1 MHSSVKNNSMTKPKK
16 IFISL
21 YALFAFATLVFILFI
36 YNQPPNI
43 SPYNE
48 DSNYDQQFIHG
59 EIEEIN
65 YESEE
70 ESQFTVSANSG
81 TEKGEMLTVTSSSL
95 NNYNVYEL
103 GDEILIYKGINTNTG
118 EINYEVS
125 DYYHQNGLLYI
136 FIVFAVITIAI
147 ARKKGVTSIL
157 SIIISLSLFY
167 FIFLKMVALGYSPI
181 SACLIFVLLVTIL
194 TIPLIHG
201 FNKKSLS
208 AIIAILIGYIISIY
222 ISFLFKDLAQLGT
235 APSEDFRMLGV
246 VYPQIEL
253 SDILIAS
260 LFMGAIGALI
270 DTAISIASAI
280 FEAIKEH
287 ANQTFSKV
295 YKIGMAVG
303 KDVLGSMIN
312 TLLFA
317 YLASVLPFLVLI
329 SLDRGSTLSGL
340 LNMDFIALELT
351 RTFIG
356 AISLVILIPI
366 VASISAYLFTRFKK
380 I

>member
-1 MHSSVKNNSMTKPKK
+1 
-16 IFISL
+16 
-21 YALFAFATLVFILFI
+21 
-36 YNQPPNI
+36 
-43 SPYNE
+43 
-48 DSNYDQQFIHG
+48 
-59 EIEEIN
+59 
-65 YESEE
+65 
-70 ESQFTVSANSG
+70 
-81 TEKGEMLTVTSSSL
+81 
-95 NNYNVYEL
+95 
-103 GDEILIYKGINTNTG
+103 
-118 EINYEVS
+118 
-125 DYYHQNGLLYI
+125 
-136 FIVFAVITIAI
+136 
-147 ARKKGVTSIL
+147 
-157 SIIISLSLFY
+157 
-167 FIFLKMVALGYSPI
+167 
-181 SACLIFVLLVTIL
+181 LLVTIL

>member
-1 MHSSVKNNSMTKPKK
+1 MTKSKK
-16 IFISL
+16 LFTSL
-21 YALFAFATLVFILFI
+21 YALFALATLVFIIFI
-36 YNQPPNI
+36 YNQPSGI

-59 EIEEIN
+59 EIEKITDQ
-65 YESEE
+65 SEE
-70 ESQFTVSANSG
+70 ETQFTVSANSG
-81 TEKGEMLTVTSSSL
+81 GEKGEVLTVISSSL
-95 NNYNVYEL
+95 NNYNAYKV
-103 GDEILIYKGINTNTG
+103 GDEILIYKGVNTATG
-118 EINYEVS
+118 EINYEVA

-136 FIVFAVITIAI
+136 FIIFAVVTIVI

-157 SIIISLSLFY
+157 SILISLSLFY
-167 FIFLKMVALGYSPI
+167 FIFLKMVALGHSPI

-208 AIIAILIGYIISIY
+208 AIIAILIGYIISIC
-222 ISFLFKDLAQLGT
+222 ISFLFKDLAQLGN

-246 VYPQIEL
+246 IYPQIAL

-270 DTAISIASAI
+270 DTAISIASAV

-295 YKIGMAVG
+295 YKIGMEVG

-317 YLASVLPFLVLI
+317 YLASVLPFLILI
-329 SLDRGSTLSGL
+329 SLERGSTLSGL

-356 AISLVILIPI
+356 AFSLVILIPI
-366 VASISAYLFTRFKK
+366 VASISAYFLTKTTDTNSAQK
-380 I
+380 

>member
-1 MHSSVKNNSMTKPKK
+1 MTKTKN
-16 IFISL
+16 IYTSL
-21 YALFAFATLVFILFI
+21 YTLFAVATVIFILFI

-43 SPYNE
+43 TSYDA
-48 DSNYDQQFIHG
+48 DSNYSYEFIHG
-59 EIEEIN
+59 EIEEVGDTL
-65 YESEE
+65 EE
-70 ESQFTVSANSG
+70 ETQFTITANSG
-81 TEKGEMLTVTSSSL
+81 AEKGEVLTVILSSM
-95 NNYNVYEL
+95 NNYNTYKV
-103 GDEILIYKGINTNTG
+103 GDEVLIYIGINTET
-118 EINYEVS
+118 EKISYEVA

-136 FIVFAVITIAI
+136 LIIFAVITII
-147 ARKKGVTSIL
+147 VARKKGITSIL
-157 SIIISLSLFY
+157 SVLISLSLFY
-167 FIFLKMVALGYSPI
+167 FIFLRMISLGYSPI
-181 SACLIFVLLVTIL
+181 SSCLIFVFVVTLL

-208 AIIAILIGYIISIY
+208 AIIAIFIGYIISIC
-222 ISFLFKDLAQLGT
+222 ISFLFRDLAQLGNS
-235 APSEDFRMLGV
+235 PGEEFRMLGIM
-246 VYPQIEL
+246 YPNIGL

-287 ANQTFSKV
+287 ANQTFKKV
-295 YKIGMAVG
+295 YKIGMEVG
-303 KDVLGSMIN
+303 KDILGSMIN

-317 YLASVLPFLVLI
+317 YLASALPFLILI
-329 SLDRGSTLSGL
+329 SLSQGSTLSEL

-366 VASISAYLFTRFKK
+366 VASISAYFLTKTKK
-380 I
+380 IS